1 MYIYIY
7 ICTYI
12 YMYIYTQSVIIPLIH
27 ILPINGVNSSEN
39 NVYQHLLAIYKH
51 VGRSCRS

>member
-1 MYIYIY
+1 MNHNNYPFD
-7 ICTYI
+7 
-12 YMYIYTQSVIIPLIH
+12 SHPS
-27 ILPINGVNSSEN
+27 INVVNSSEN